1 MIKTYNAFVGDCDCC
16 QHVNRN
22 RHNVETRLSIT
33 DGQITSA
40 SCSWCGKDVEVPR
53 EKLFD
58 RERLFQ
64 GTRLIIASLSD
75 DCDKEQDF
83 LFEGNVYRG
92 YPLGDKSLQSDK

>member
-16 QHVNRN
+16 QQVNRN

-53 EKLFD
+53 EKLF
-58 RERLFQ
+58 E
-64 GTRLIIASLSD
+64 GTRLIIGIFGAD
-75 DCDKEQDF
+75 YDVKEIKTDYF
-83 LFEGNVYRG
+83 IPGLCSFYR
-92 YPLGDKSLQSDK
+92 YYRL